1 MTAATDDP
9 VLDLTEDER
18 AELAAYEAGRRDR
31 RIGWLLLVAG
41 VVGAVA
47 AVTLLLERIQLL
59 QDPSYIPSCSLNP
72 VLSCGSVMTTE
83 QARVFGFPNPV
94 IGVAAFPAVVVIGAG
109 ILAGAAYARWFWVGL
124 QVGVTFGIGF
134 VAWLVSQSLYEINA
148 LCPYCMVVWVVM
160 VPLFWQVTV
169 RNAEAGVLGAGIA
182 RSGAVRVARAWSV
195 LAVVLVYLLVALL
208 ILQRFWDYWSTL
220 L

>member
-72 VLSCGSVMTTE
+72 VLSCGSVMTKE

-94 IGVAAFPAVVVIGAG
+94 IGVAA
-109 ILAGAAYARWFWVGL
+109 
-124 QVGVTFGIGF
+124 
-134 VAWLVSQSLYEINA
+134 SL
-148 LCPYCMVVWVVM
+148 PW
-160 VPLFWQVTV
+160 
-169 RNAEAGVLGAGIA
+169 R
-182 RSGAVRVARAWSV
+182 
-195 LAVVLVYLLVALL
+195 
-208 ILQRFWDYWSTL
+208 
-220 L
+220 